1 MKETG
6 LTGYQLTSS
15 THKHT
20 HTKKK
25 NKKRKKERKEERKGI
40 DGGLNTLSC
49 ILERQ
54 NFVYFNDIRIN
65 TWHPCPNLCEK

>member
-6 LTGYQLTSS
+6 LTGHQLTSS

-20 HTKKK
+20 HTKKE
-25 NKKRKKERKEERKGI
+25 KKKKERKRERKKERKKEIKGI

-49 ILERQ
+49 MLGR
-54 NFVYFNDIRIN
+54 
-65 TWHPCPNLCEK
+65 